1 MPTWYK
7 VVVKA
12 TALTQEVNTILYYGT
27 QTPSTITWDPAV
39 AEDLGELVGSAQ
51 ASSFTAQLPT
61 VFEWQSADISMV
73 DDDGETVSP
82 YIVTVPLG
90 GTGALSEAVDTVA
103 MVAIAKFNCN
113 FVSES
118 SPHSVPR
125 RSYVCIGPVLA
136 SQIGQGGAL
145 SNVAALQAGAETA
158 FTQGHLISG
167 TIYDPYRIGR
177 TVAPSTADPD
187 GSLAGVGK
195 VVSVTVRPYVSYRR
209 SRLIRPNGS

>member
-1 MPTWYK
+1 MPTFYK
-7 VVVKA
+7 AVVKA
-12 TALTQEVNTILYYGT
+12 TALTQEINTILYYGT
-27 QTPSTITWDPAV
+27 AV
-39 AEDLGELVGSAQ
+39 PTTMSFDAGIAEDLGNAIGTAQ
-51 ASSFTAQLPT
+51 GTSFSAQLPT
-61 VFEWQSADISMV
+61 VVEWQSVDVSMV

-82 YIVTVPLG
+82 YIVTVPLTG
-90 GTGALSEAVDTVA
+90 FGTINEPVDTVA
-103 MVAIAKFNCN
+103 MVAIAKFNCSY
-113 FVSES
+113 VAES

-145 SNVAALQAGAETA
+145 SNVSALQTAAEAA

-167 TIYDPYRIGR
+167 TLYQPYRIGR
-177 TVAPSTADPD
+177 TVAPSTDDPD
-187 GSLAGVGK
+187 GSLAGVGR